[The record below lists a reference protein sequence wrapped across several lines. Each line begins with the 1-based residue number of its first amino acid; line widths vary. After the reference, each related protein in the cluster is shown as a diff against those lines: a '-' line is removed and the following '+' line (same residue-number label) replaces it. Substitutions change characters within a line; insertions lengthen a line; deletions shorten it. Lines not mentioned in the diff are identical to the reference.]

1 MRKGRKMENNNLYV
15 NVNQLF
21 ELLECIRQR
30 NPQYWDVIGEVKEVV
45 MDLKWE
51 EIKDEEKR
59 V

>member
-1 MRKGRKMENNNLYV
+1 MENNNLYV

-30 NPQYWDVIGEVKEVV
+30 NPQYWDVIGEVKELV